1 MNDQDSQR
9 RVVIIGGGFAGLFA
23 ARMLRRAPVRVTLID
38 RRPHH
43 LFQPLLYQCSTGI
56 LSEGKIAVPLRDLL
70 RKHKNADFVLA
81 EVTGIDTE
89 GRRVLATRPLGD
101 QLEFGYDYLIVA
113 AGVQQ
118 SYFGHDEFAQWAPGM
133 KTIEHAL
140 VIRRRV
146 FGAFE
151 MADTAV
157 DPAERSRWLTFAL
170 VGAGP
175 TGVELAGQIREVA
188 TKTLRAEYRH
198 IKPEDARVLLFD
210 GGNAPLAPFG
220 PELSAKAARTLAKLG
235 VEQHMHS
242 IVTDIDATGLS
253 VRAQDGTVTRHE
265 AGTVL
270 WTAGVAAPPVAAAIA
285 AATGAKQDRAGRIM
299 VSDDCTIPD
308 HPEIFVTGD
317 VMSLNKLP
325 GVCEVAMQTGI
336 YAAERIKHEVAGKM
350 PTKPFRYRDLGSAA
364 YLSRGR
370 AVVSVG
376 RVHLSGFLAWVAWLF
391 IHISFLTGF
400 RNRLGAMVSWW
411 PAFVRDIRRER
422 TYTTE
427 QVGLVQS
434 AYDVL
439 PPSIAG
445 AALPG
450 STTGAELPGADAKPS
465 AAGPAPS
472 ATGTEPSSRA
482 G

>member
-23 ARMLRRAPVRVTLID
+23 ARVLRRAPVQVTLID

-70 RKHKNADFVLA
+70 RKQKNADFVLA

-140 VIRRRV
+140 VVRRRV

-151 MADTAV
+151 LADTAV

-188 TKTLRAEYRH
+188 TKTLRDEYRH

-210 GGNAPLAPFG
+210 GGDAPLTPFG
-220 PELSAKAARTLAKLG
+220 PELSAKAARTLSKLG

-242 IVTDIDATGLS
+242 IVTDINATGLS

-270 WTAGVAAPPVAAAIA
+270 WTAGVAAPPVAAAVA
-285 AATGAKQDRAGRIM
+285 AATGAKQDRAGRI
-299 VSDDCTIPD
+299 VVGDDCTIPD

-317 VMSLNKLP
+317 MMSLNKLP

-336 YAAERIKHEVAGKM
+336 YAGQRIKHDVAGKM

-364 YLSRGR
+364 YIYRFH

-376 RVHLSGFLAWVAWLF
+376 RLHLSGFPAWVVWLV
-391 IHISFLTGF
+391 IHIGFLTGF
-400 RNRLGAMVSWW
+400 RNRLGALVSWW

-422 TYTTE
+422 TYTTD
-427 QVGLVQS
+427 QVGWIGS
-434 AYDVL
+434 AYDEL
-439 PPSIAG
+439 PPATAG
-445 AALPG
+445 TALPG
-450 STTGAELPGADAKPS
+450 STTGAELPS
-465 AAGPAPS
+465 AGTKPS
-472 ATGTEPSSRA
+472 ATGTGPASRA